1 MGSLFVEFLTLEVA
15 VDPLLGTLDGS
26 VNFEG
31 GLIRFD
37 PVESDLSR
45 VVESCLMRLNGSD
58 LEGLVELERLE
69 EFELVDRGRDGFFT
83 V

>member
-1 MGSLFVEFLTLEVA
+1 M
-15 VDPLLGTLDGS
+15 DPLLGTLDGS

-31 GLIRFD
+31 GFIRFD
-37 PVESDLSR
+37 PVESGLSR
-45 VVESCLMRLNGSD
+45 VVESCFIRLNGSD